1 MYISTHFDKGIF
13 RGNCRED
20 CRGKSNGFLEHGFM
34 KYPIDQTNFLR
45 EEIEANNKIINHL
58 FTLKLSLHDEQNFCY
73 KNVQI
78 NNSSNKVN
86 NKTVFHNYSPKGPCF
101 KENSNELNENIFNK
115 FHELN
120 DSTLKATYSQL
131 IIIHNQLVN
140 Y

>member
-1 MYISTHFDKGIF
+1 M
-13 RGNCRED
+13 
-20 CRGKSNGFLEHGFM
+20 HG
-34 KYPIDQTNFLR
+34 
-45 EEIEANNKIINHL
+45 
-58 FTLKLSLHDEQNFCY
+58 EQNFCY
-73 KNVQI
+73 ENVQI

-120 DSTLKATYSQL
+120 DSTLKTTYSQL